1 MAKLAEDIE
10 DQITRALAEAQDFYD
25 DEVATSVRYVASGD
39 LFLLVLKSGRRIA
52 IPREDLQD
60 VADASR
66 EDAAEVRL
74 EMLNSAVHWEKLDV
88 DFSVKGL
95 ADGLRGGER
104 WMKQL
109 AERQELLQKAS

>member
-1 MAKLAEDIE
+1 M
-10 DQITRALAEAQDFYD
+10 
-25 DEVATSVRYVASGD
+25 ATSVRYVPSED
-39 LFLLVLKSGRRIA
+39 LFLLVLKSGARIA

-66 EDAAEVRL
+66 DDAADVTL

-95 ADGLRGGER
+95 ADGLRGNEY
-104 WMKQL
+104 WM
-109 AERQELLQKAS
+109 ARLQARRSPRAA